1 MSDSTTSRSGRPA
14 PGGRHPVILRVSSL
28 VVAGV
33 LSALMVTAVVPPIV
47 ADQSDRAVVDA
58 PVKLLTAPINGDI
71 DSLSATPGGEVNAG
85 DVLARISNARLDRT
99 TLIMLEQK
107 TSDARQKL
115 AATQEKRSSDLNY
128 LTSLNEEIDGQLA
141 QLKSQFKSQI
151 EELRAKVAESDSLG
165 GAKKALVDRQTKMV
179 ERNTASMD
187 MLNPTL
193 KQYSAALHNTDAEK
207 AKLGQ
212 KIGQLEALEKGIYV
226 GDDLTPIATLVQK
239 RRDIDLDA
247 KRLAIEETELSAQ
260 LADQKGLI
268 DAERTRLDKLAAA
281 EVRVPGQGMVLT
293 VQASKGR
300 HVSAGDALAS
310 LIDCEQQFVVAIFS
324 YRQGQNLAAGTHVR
338 VDGAPFK
345 SGIITSLLPKTSDK
359 LDERYAVPFPQTERR
374 EMYAIVMPDQKSGDG
389 LRTESAEAGQSAPCS
404 VGKWVTVTR
413 DNGVAVPSMSVAW
426 RQLAA
431 FVTSWGSANAQSLHE
446 RNRKAGHARLSAK
459 FREAPQDRYALA
471 KWKDWPARTE
481 AVVAK

>member
-1 MSDSTTSRSGRPA
+1 
-14 PGGRHPVILRVSSL
+14 
-28 VVAGV
+28 
-33 LSALMVTAVVPPIV
+33 
-47 ADQSDRAVVDA
+47 
-58 PVKLLTAPINGDI
+58 
-71 DSLSATPGGEVNAG
+71 
-85 DVLARISNARLDRT
+85 
-99 TLIMLEQK
+99 
-107 TSDARQKL
+107 
-115 AATQEKRSSDLNY
+115 
-128 LTSLNEEIDGQLA
+128 
-141 QLKSQFKSQI
+141 
-151 EELRAKVAESDSLG
+151 
-165 GAKKALVDRQTKMV
+165 MV

-212 KIGQLEALEKGIYV
+212 KISQLEALEKGIYV

-260 LADQKGLI
+260 IADQKGMI

-281 EVRVPGQGMVLT
+281 DVRVSGRGMVLT
-293 VQASKGR
+293 VEASRGR

-310 LIDCEQQFVVAIFS
+310 LVDCEQQFVVAIFS
-324 YRQGQNLAAGTHVR
+324 YRQGQNLAAGTPVR
-338 VDGAPFK
+338 VDGAPFG

-374 EMYAIVMPDQKSGDG
+374 EMYAIVMPDQESGDG
-389 LRTESAEAGQSAPCS
+389 LRTESADAAGHSSPCA

-413 DNGVAVPSMSVAW
+413 DNGAVVPSMSVAW

-431 FVTSWGSANAQSLHE
+431 FVTSWGSANAHSLDE
-446 RNRKAGHARLSAK
+446 RNRKAGHDRLSAQ
-459 FREAPQDRYALA
+459 FREAPQDRNALTQ
-471 KWKDWPARTE
+471 WEDWPARTE